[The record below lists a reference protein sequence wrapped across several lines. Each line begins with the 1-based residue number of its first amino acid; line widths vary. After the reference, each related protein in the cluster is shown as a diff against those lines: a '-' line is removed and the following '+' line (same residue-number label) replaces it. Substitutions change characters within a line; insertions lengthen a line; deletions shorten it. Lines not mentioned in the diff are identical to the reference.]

1 MFMWMYAA
9 IWIPM
14 FGALI
19 AISVLNYLQYK
30 RMLQK
35 SNEEEARNIVLRKD
49 LYERMVER
57 GGDIE
62 TYVNTVVEKSLKK

>member
-1 MFMWMYAA
+1 
-9 IWIPM
+9 M